1 MKKHHSSQF
10 IAHYLEHIADDVL
23 ISSIQKQVTSLIDQ
37 ALQLSHSDQREAEG
51 SIHSIRVT
59 LKQLRAYW
67 RLTRF
72 LVTDTEFKAADLRI
86 RSTAKQLAG
95 QRDQHVL
102 CASLQTL
109 TSSLKAPEKI
119 ILQAFI
125 EQINETSGV
134 SPQITINW
142 SEVVTAL
149 QLERSAWQ
157 NLTPTPSQNHLI
169 QKALQT
175 TFNRSRR
182 CAKKATQKAAQCAQ
196 RHQWRKWVKYL
207 YYQLKLLNK
216 LGLKSD
222 KGHKQILKSLDHLG
236 ESLGQEHDF
245 EILQTFLEQQLQ
257 TRPDLQQSLKKII
270 KVNLKRLKQ
279 LRTQVNHLDKRLLK
293 SL

>member
-1 MKKHHSSQF
+1 MKKRHSSQF
-10 IAHYLEHIADDVL
+10 IEYYIEQIADDAF
-23 ISSIQKQVTSLIDQ
+23 ISATHKQVTSLIEK
-37 ALQLSHSDQREAEG
+37 ALQLSQSDQREAER

-67 RLTRF
+67 RLIRF
-72 LVTDTEFKAADLRI
+72 LVTDAEFKAADFRV

-95 QRDQHVL
+95 QRDQQVL
-102 CASLQTL
+102 CTSLQTL
-109 TSSLKAPEKI
+109 TSKLKAPEKI

-125 EQINETSGV
+125 KQINENSDA
-134 SPQITINW
+134 SPQITIDLP
-142 SEVVTAL
+142 EIVTAL
-149 QLERSAWQ
+149 QLELSVWQ
-157 NLTPTPSQNHLI
+157 NLTHTPSQNHLI
-169 QKALQT
+169 RKALKT

-182 CAKKATQKAAQCAQ
+182 SAKKAVQKASDSVK

-222 KGHKQILKSLDHLG
+222 KGHKKTLKLLDHLG

-245 EILQTFLEQQLQ
+245 AILQTFLEQQLQ
-257 TRPDLQQSLKKII
+257 SRPDLQQSLKKII
-270 KVNLKRLKQ
+270 KVNLKRLKK
-279 LRTQVNHLDKRLLK
+279 RRKQVNHLDKRLLK